1 MSEAII
7 PPRASAAEIAEA
19 LDREIPAAVIAR
31 AIAAGL
37 VAETTT
43 KSGIKVVDHRSRL
56 EAARLAL
63 AYRIGTPVQR
73 TESVNINLDADAA
86 MGIEER
92 LAKSPALREQ
102 LRRSLAAADAVAT
115 GLTEGP

>member
-1 MSEAII
+1 MNESIVPA
-7 PPRASAAEIAEA
+7 RASAADIAEA
-19 LDREIPAAVIAR
+19 LDREIPATVIAK

-43 KSGIKVVDHRSRL
+43 KSGVKVVDHRSRL

-63 AYRIGTPVQR
+63 AYRVGLPVQR
-73 TESVNINLDADAA
+73 TESVTVALDADSSL
-86 MGIEER
+86 GITER

-102 LRRSLAAADAVAT
+102 LRKALAAADAASDAGT
-115 GLTEGP
+115 